1 MKNNFKSFA
10 LTAFLIAIFF
20 SNIIAQPAQTIVE
33 VNVAPENSNWVYNIN
48 EKVKFNISVT
58 RSSVPLQDIT
68 ISYEVGPDMM
78 TPTKTGKLV
87 LKNGTGTIDG
97 GTMKEAGFLRCSVKA
112 VYEGKSYSSLAT
124 AAFSP
129 ETIKPTTVEPAD
141 FIEFWE
147 NAKAEAAKIP
157 LDASLRLLPERC
169 TSKVNVYE
177 VNMQNYRP
185 GTRLYGILCVPK
197 GEGKHPAVIR
207 VPGAGVRPYNGNM
220 KYAEEGIITLEIGI
234 HGFPVTM
241 DPIVYDNI
249 SRGALSGYQ
258 EFNLDNKDKFYYK
271 RVYLGCVR
279 SVDFIFSLPEFDG
292 ENIMVIGSSQGGAL
306 SIVTAALDSRIK
318 ALVAVYPALSDLTGY
333 LHGRAGGWPHYFNK
347 NNVENNNTPQK
358 IETTRYYDVVNFA
371 RHIKVPGYYTWG
383 YNDVVCPPTS
393 MFSTYNV
400 IKAPKTLYLA
410 EETGHWTYPE
420 QWDIATDFILKQLG
434 K

>member
-1 MKNNFKSFA
+1 MENNIKSFA

-112 VYEGKSYSSLAT
+112 VYEGKSYSALAT

-129 ETIKPTTVEPAD
+129 EKIKPTTVEPAD

-147 NAKAEAAKIP
+147 NAKAEAAKVPI
-157 LDASLRLLPERC
+157 DATLRLLPERC

-197 GEGKHPAVIR
+197 EEGKYPAILR
-207 VPGAGVRPYNGNM
+207 VPGAGVRPYNGDM

-292 ENIMVIGSSQGGAL
+292 ENIMVIGGSQGGAL
-306 SIVTAALDSRIK
+306 SIVTAALDNRIK
-318 ALVAVYPALSDLTGY
+318 GLVAFYPALSDLTGY

-400 IKAPKTLYLA
+400 IKAPKILYLA
-410 EETGHWTYPE
+410 EETGHWRYPE
-420 QWDIATDFILKQLG
+420 QWNIATDFILKQLG

>member
-1 MKNNFKSFA
+1 MENNIKSFA

-112 VYEGKSYSSLAT
+112 VYEGKSYSALAT

-129 ETIKPTTVEPAD
+129 EKIKPTTVEPAD

-147 NAKAEAAKIP
+147 NAKAEAAKVPI
-157 LDASLRLLPERC
+157 DATLRLLPERC

-197 GEGKHPAVIR
+197 EEGKYPAILR

-249 SRGALSGYQ
+249 SRGALSGYR

-292 ENIMVIGSSQGGAL
+292 ENIMVIGGSQGGAL
-306 SIVTAALDSRIK
+306 SIVTAALDNRIK
-318 ALVAVYPALSDLTGY
+318 GLVAFYPALSDLTGY

-400 IKAPKTLYLA
+400 IKAPKILYLA